1 MIGSSV
7 SYLIDIIMMGVILS
21 MSTILLVMQTNAVL
35 GEVFTALSEMEGLVT
50 TELEL
55 VRHLDNYIQEEEIRL
70 KQLKR

>member
-1 MIGSSV
+1 
-7 SYLIDIIMMGVILS
+7 MMGVILS
-21 MSTILLVMQTNAVL
+21 MSAILLVIQTNAVL

-70 KQLKR
+70 KQLKRWGMNWFLKLPKYF

>member
-1 MIGSSV
+1 
-7 SYLIDIIMMGVILS
+7 MMGVILS
-21 MSTILLVMQTNAVL
+21 MSAILLVMQTNAVL

-70 KQLKR
+70 KQLKRWGMN

>member
-1 MIGSSV
+1 
-7 SYLIDIIMMGVILS
+7 MMGVILS

>member
-1 MIGSSV
+1 
-7 SYLIDIIMMGVILS
+7 MMGVILS
-21 MSTILLVMQTNAVL
+21 MSAILLVMQTNAVL
-35 GEVFTALSEMEGLVT
+35 GEVFTALSDMEGLVT

>member
-1 MIGSSV
+1 
-7 SYLIDIIMMGVILS
+7 MMGVILS
-21 MSTILLVMQTNAVL
+21 MSAILLVMQTNAVL

>member
-1 MIGSSV
+1 MIGSFV

-21 MSTILLVMQTNAVL
+21 MSAILLVMQTNAVL

>member
-1 MIGSSV
+1 MIGSFV
-7 SYLIDIIMMGVILS
+7 SYLIDIIMMRVILS
-21 MSTILLVMQTNAVL
+21 MSAILLVMQTNAVL